1 MKKYQIDPKL
11 NKAEDFE
18 YKGSE
23 DINEEI
29 GLSDYG
35 EDDLMNGVEDVSEE
49 QVDTEEEDLEEYQSN
64 SSLNSN
70 KTYSYESDR

>member
-1 MKKYQIDPKL
+1 LKKKYKEGHDKKIDSIGLNFIQFGKQAMKKYQIDPKL

-23 DINEEI
+23 DINKEI

-49 QVDTEEEDLEEYQSN
+49 
-64 SSLNSN
+64 
-70 KTYSYESDR
+70 